1 MIGGM
6 RFKVRIQN
14 RSIQQDSFGAVEE
27 SWIDQGVRMAEVVP
41 LSSRELWYA
50 SQIESNATH
59 KCTLRYF
66 DGLSPQCRF
75 IIDEK
80 KFEVSSVINPDGR
93 KRWHECTIVE
103 VTQ

>member
-1 MIGGM
+1 MIGAM
-6 RFKVRIQN
+6 RRQVRIQN

-50 SQIESNATH
+50 AQIESNATH

-66 DGLSPQCRF
+66 AGLSPQHRF
-75 IIDEK
+75 IIDNK
-80 KFEVSSVINPDGR
+80 KFEVSAVTNPDGR

-103 VTQ
+103 VT

>member
-6 RFKVRIQN
+6 RKQVRIQN
-14 RSIQQDSFGAVEE
+14 RSVTQDSFGGVEE
-27 SWIDQGVRMAEVVP
+27 SWVDLGTRMAEIVP

-66 DGLSPQCRF
+66 NGLTVQCRF
-75 IIDEK
+75 IVDEK
-80 KFEVSSVINPDGR
+80 KYEVSSVLNPDGR

-103 VTQ
+103 ET